1 MYFDDESFVL
11 SSNHTENMLTACNE
25 ASSRPKNNGV
35 TAAIQTVQLTWVLAV
50 DTG

>member
-11 SSNHTENMLTACNE
+11 SSNYTENMLTASNE
-25 ASSRPKNNGV
+25 ASSRPKNNGG